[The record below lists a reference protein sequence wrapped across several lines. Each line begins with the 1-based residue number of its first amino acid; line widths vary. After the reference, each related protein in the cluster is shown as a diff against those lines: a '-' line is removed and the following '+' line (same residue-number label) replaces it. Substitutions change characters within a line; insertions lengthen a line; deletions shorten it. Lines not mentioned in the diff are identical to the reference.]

1 MIADMK
7 KAREKRTIT
16 ICSSASFYKQVLEA
30 KTFLEQT
37 GFKVLIP
44 LVARDMEKNKDFRVE
59 RYKTWFKKPDYYK
72 RKKFLT
78 KKHFEKVIRGDITL
92 VLNYEKN
99 GVPGYVGGAVLMEMA
114 IALHH
119 RKPIYLLNPIPKS
132 VSYKEELLGM
142 SPMIL
147 DGDLANIK

>member
-30 KTFLEQT
+30 KTF
-37 GFKVLIP
+37 
-44 LVARDMEKNKDFRVE
+44 
-59 RYKTWFKKPDYYK
+59 FKKPDDYK